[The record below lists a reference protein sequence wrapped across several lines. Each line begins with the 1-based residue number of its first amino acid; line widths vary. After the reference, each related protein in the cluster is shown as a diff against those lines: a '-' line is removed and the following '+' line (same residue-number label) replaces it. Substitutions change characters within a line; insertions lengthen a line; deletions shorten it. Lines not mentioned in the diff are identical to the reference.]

1 MPYLV
6 GKLRLSSFHWCMAT
20 NRLIESIL
28 RKLMLKSKKIEKWPK
43 YGFIL
48 SPEGCLTGNGNWTE
62 GLFTIE
68 MCILDRGKA
77 YRTSCLSKNQAQL
90 TLGLVF
96 VHQEQKLET
105 VLLESK
111 ATNLNTLRFVLFLQ
125 KINILWK
132 ILLRNATFMT
142 NIYFVINLPV
152 YS

>member
-48 SPEGCLTGNGNWTE
+48 SPEGYLTGNNNWTE

-68 MCILDRGKA
+68 LYILDRGKA
-77 YRTSCLSKNQAQL
+77 YRTSCMSQNQAQL
-90 TLGLVF
+90 TLGLVI
-96 VHQEQKLET
+96 VQQEQKLEKL
-105 VLLESK
+105 LLESK
-111 ATNLNTLRFVLFLQ
+111 ATKLNTLRFVLSLQ
-125 KINILWK
+125 KSNISWP
-132 ILLRNATFMT
+132 IWLRNATFMA
-142 NIYFVINLPV
+142 NIYFVINLPL